1 MGVGKNNPFAGNGLG
16 NIAFSPDGTGS
27 TNSSGSGESQ
37 QTGALLTPP
46 LENLRAPPYS
56 WRRGFFGGDSPEK
69 CSPPASGGML
79 ED

>member
-46 LENLRAPPYS
+46 PSKTSGRPPTPENL
-56 WRRGFFGGDSPEK
+56 GLGGRTP
-69 CSPPASGGML
+69 
-79 ED
+79 